1 MFLPFFFLFLMEYYN
16 INAFKEQMIFA
27 NKKQSYSISTP
38 KKLGLF
44 PSIKHNKTESFR
56 GYRNKCE
63 DRDE

>member
-1 MFLPFFFLFLMEYYN
+1 MEYYN